1 MGRTSQQYLAP
12 LRLRL
17 LLLVFIAV
25 IPALGLILYGAAAE
39 RGHAAQEAQEQA
51 LRTARFAVDDYT
63 RLIREGERLLAVLA
77 QVPSVRT
84 GGPVACS
91 AFLAGLLKQ
100 DARYR
105 NLGVIE
111 ADGRLC
117 CSALPLST
125 DINLNDRAYFKRVMQ
140 TGRFAIGDFQIGHLT
155 KRATLNLGYPVVD
168 ARGEVVRVVFSAI
181 DLERFN
187 EIAAGAGLP
196 PHASLTVI
204 DPRGT
209 ILARYPDSQK
219 WLGQPARE
227 AVVVQRVLTKQAEG
241 SLETEGEGGE
251 TYFYAYAP
259 LKIGAEAAGV
269 YVGVSI
275 LKDAVVAHANHA
287 LARELG
293 VFTVITLLVF
303 VIAWFGADAF
313 VLRGVRGLIGA
324 TRRLAD
330 GDLTARSGL
339 APVGGELGE
348 LARSFD
354 AMAESLEQRETKLRR
369 AQAERAHAEARFA
382 GILGIAAEA
391 IIAVDEEQR
400 IVLFNQSAEQTFGYS
415 AQEIIGQPLD
425 RLLPERF
432 AAAHGAHVRRFGAGA
447 ETARRMGQR
456 RTVYGRRKDGKEFP
470 AEVSI
475 SKLVQ
480 DGRVTYT
487 AILRDI
493 TERKQA
499 EDELRLL
506 QTITLAVSATPD
518 LPAAIGV
525 VLQKVCEVTGWNV
538 GQAWL
543 PQPDN
548 GRLVCCP
555 AWQAADKGFE
565 SFRAASLETRF
576 APGQGLPGRVW
587 SSKQPAWVPDVTR
600 DGNFPRAPHAA
611 AAGLRAGMAFPVLA
625 NDEVIVILEFF
636 LREPRA
642 EDRHLIDLV
651 SAVANQLGAVIVR
664 KRSEEQLR
672 YLAHYDVL
680 TGLPNRA
687 LLHDRLRQAMY
698 EAARHHRI
706 VGVAF
711 LDLDR
716 FKTINDSLGHEA
728 GDVLL
733 RAVAKRLSD
742 CLRPDDTVARLS
754 GDEFAV
760 VFAGM
765 EHADDAA
772 RVAQKILGAFT
783 LPFPVG
789 GQELFV
795 TASIGLTLYPLDD
808 SDVEGLLRNADVAMY
823 RAKEAG
829 RNNYQFY
836 APEMTAKSRE
846 RLSLE
851 NALRHAL
858 ERGEFEVHYQPVVD
872 LAARAVDGVEA
883 LVRWRHPERG
893 LVSPADFIPL
903 AEETG
908 LIVPLGE
915 WVLDQACR
923 QVRAW
928 RAQGLP
934 RLTLAV
940 NVSAR
945 QFRKKDLSETVAAV
959 LARTGFDAAD
969 LELELT
975 ESLLAETEILATL
988 NALSAQGIQLSI
1000 DDFGTGYSALSY
1012 LKRFPID
1019 TLKIDRSFVS
1029 DIATDADTAALASA
1043 MIAMAHAL
1051 EIRVI
1056 AEGVETEAQLRFLA
1070 EHGCDAVQGYYF
1082 SAPVPPAQLPERMH
1096 VAWPFPHAPAQGR
1109 RPITATKLHALRHGN
1124 PPRPRS

>member
-1 MGRTSQQYLAP
+1 MGGMSQRYFTP

-39 RGHAAQEAQEQA
+39 RGYATNEAQQRA
-51 LRTARFAVDDYT
+51 LRAARFAAEDYT
-63 RLIREGERLLAVLA
+63 RLIGEGERLLAVLA
-77 QVPSVRT
+77 QVPSVRA
-84 GGPVACS
+84 GDPAACS
-91 AFLAGLLKQ
+91 AFLAGLLNQ

-105 NLGVIE
+105 NLGTIE
-111 ADGRLC
+111 ADGRLR
-117 CSALPLST
+117 CSALPLSGSL
-125 DINLNDRAYFKRVMQ
+125 DAGDRAYFKRVMQ
-140 TGRFAIGDFQIGHLT
+140 TGRFAIGDFQIGRLT
-155 KRATLNLGYPVVD
+155 KRATLNLGYPVTST
-168 ARGEVVRVVFSAI
+168 RGEVVRVVFSALN
-181 DLERFN
+181 LERFN
-187 EIAAGAGLP
+187 EVAAGAGLP
-196 PHASLTVI
+196 PQASLTLV

-209 ILARYPDSQK
+209 VLARYPDSQQ

-227 AVVVQRVLTKQAEG
+227 AAVVQRLRADQAEG
-241 SLETEGEGGE
+241 SVETQGEGGE
-251 TYFYAYAP
+251 TYFYAYTP

-275 LKDAVVAHANHA
+275 PKDTVVAHANHA
-287 LARELG
+287 LARQLG
-293 VFTVITLLVF
+293 VFAFITLLVF
-303 VIAWFGADAF
+303 TTAWFGADAF

-330 GDLTARSGL
+330 GDLTARSGF
-339 APVGGELGE
+339 APLGGGELGD

-354 AMAESLEQRETKLRR
+354 TMAESIEQRDTQLRR
-369 AQAERAHAEARFA
+369 AQAERADAEARFA
-382 GILGIAAEA
+382 GILDIAAEA

-400 IVLFNQSAEQTFGYS
+400 IVLFNQGAEQTFGYRAS
-415 AQEIIGQPLD
+415 EIIGQPLD

-432 AAAHGAHVRRFGAGA
+432 IAAHRSHVRGFGAGA
-447 ETARRMGQR
+447 ESARRMGQR
-456 RTVYGRRKDGKEFP
+456 RSVYGRRKDGKEFP

-499 EDELRLL
+499 EEEIRLL
-506 QTITLAVSATPD
+506 QTITLAVSAAPD

-525 VLQKVCEVTGWNV
+525 VLQKVCEVTGWNL

-543 PQPDN
+543 PQPDS

-555 AWQAADKGFE
+555 AWHTAATGFE
-565 SFRAASLETRF
+565 SFRAASLEARF
-576 APGQGLPGRVW
+576 APGEGLPGRVW
-587 SSKQPAWVPDVTR
+587 ASKQPAWVPDVTH
-600 DGNFPRAPHAA
+600 DVNFPRAPHAA

-625 NDEVIVILEFF
+625 NDEVVVILEFF
-636 LREPRA
+636 LREPRV

-664 KRSEEQLR
+664 KRSEEQLK
-672 YLAHYDVL
+672 YLAHHDVL

-698 EAARHHRI
+698 EAARHNRI

-716 FKTINDSLGHEA
+716 FKTINDSLGHET
-728 GDVLL
+728 GDQLL
-733 RAVAKRLSD
+733 RAVAERLSD
-742 CLRPDDTVARLS
+742 CLRPGDTVARLS

-765 EHADDAA
+765 AHADDAA
-772 RVAQKILGAFT
+772 RVVQKILGAFA
-783 LPFPVG
+783 LPFSLS

-795 TASIGLTLYPLDD
+795 TASVGLTLYPLDD
-808 SDVEGLLRNADVAMY
+808 RDVEGLLRNADVAMY

-836 APEMTAKSRE
+836 APEMAAKSRE
-846 RLSLE
+846 RLTLE
-851 NALRHAL
+851 NSLRYAL
-858 ERGEFEVHYQPVVD
+858 ERGEFEIHYQPVVD

-893 LVSPADFIPL
+893 MVSPADFIPL

-915 WVLDQACR
+915 WVLEQACR

-928 RAQGLP
+928 RTEGLP
-934 RLTLAV
+934 LRLAV

-945 QFRKKDLSETVAAV
+945 QFRQKGLSETIAAV
-959 LARTGFDAAD
+959 LVRTGFDAAD

-975 ESLLAETEILATL
+975 ESLLADTEILATL
-988 NALSAQGIQLSI
+988 TALAQQGIQLSI

-1019 TLKIDRSFVS
+1019 TLKIDRSFVR
-1029 DIATDADTAALASA
+1029 DVAGDADTAALTSA

-1056 AEGVETEAQLRFLA
+1056 AEGVETEEQLRFLA

-1082 SAPVPPAQLPERMH
+1082 SAPVPPAQLPEQVH
-1096 VAWPFPHAPAQGR
+1096 LAWPLPSVSGR
-1109 RPITATKLHALRHGN
+1109 GRHTATATKLHTPRRGN
-1124 PPRPRS
+1124 SQS

>member
-1 MGRTSQQYLAP
+1 MGGTSQQYFTP

-25 IPALGLILYGAAAE
+25 IPAFGLILYGAAAE
-39 RGHAAQEAQEQA
+39 SGHAAREAQEQA
-51 LRTARFAVDDYT
+51 LRAARFAAAEYA

-77 QVPSVRT
+77 QVPSVQAGDATACRT
-84 GGPVACS
+84 FV
-91 AFLAGLLKQ
+91 AGLLKQ
-100 DARYR
+100 DARYS
-105 NLGVIE
+105 NFGFIE
-111 ADGRLC
+111 TDGRLR
-117 CSALPLST
+117 CSALPIPAG
-125 DINLNDRAYFKRVMQ
+125 INLADRAYFRRAMQ
-140 TGRFAIGDFQIGHLT
+140 TRRFAIGDFQIGRLT
-155 KRATLNLGYPVVD
+155 KRATLNLGYPVTGT
-168 ARGEVVRVVFSAI
+168 RGEVVRVVFSAL

-187 EIAAGAGLP
+187 EVAAGAGLP
-196 PHASLTVI
+196 PQASLTLV

-209 ILARYPDSQK
+209 VLARYPDSQQ

-227 AVVVQRVLTKQAEG
+227 AAVVQRLRADQAEG
-241 SLETEGEGGE
+241 SVETRGEGGE
-251 TYFYAYAP
+251 TYFYAYTP

-275 LKDAVVAHANHA
+275 PKDTVVAHANHA
-287 LARELG
+287 LARQLG
-293 VFTVITLLVF
+293 VFAFITLLVF
-303 VIAWFGADAF
+303 TTAWFGADAF
-313 VLRGVRGLIGA
+313 VLRGVRGLISA

-339 APVGGELGE
+339 APVAGEIGE

-354 AMAESLEQRETKLRR
+354 TMAESIEQRDTKLRR
-369 AQAERAHAEARFA
+369 AQAERADAEARFA
-382 GILGIAAEA
+382 GILDIAAEA

-400 IVLFNQSAEQTFGYS
+400 IVLFNQGAEQTFGYRAS
-415 AQEIIGQPLD
+415 EIIGQPLD

-432 AAAHGAHVRRFGAGA
+432 VAGHREHVQRFGAAA

-456 RTVYGRRKDGKEFP
+456 RAVHGRRKDGKEFP

-499 EDELRLL
+499 EEEIRLL
-506 QTITLAVSATPD
+506 QTITLAVSAAPD

-525 VLQKVCEVTGWNV
+525 VLQKVCEVTGWNL

-543 PQPDN
+543 PES
-548 GRLVCCP
+548 GSGCLVCCP
-555 AWQAADKGFE
+555 AWHTAATGFE
-565 SFRAASLETRF
+565 SFRAASLEARF
-576 APGQGLPGRVW
+576 APGEGLPGRVW
-587 SSKQPAWVPDVTR
+587 SSKQPAWVPDVTH
-600 DGNFPRAPHAA
+600 DVNFPRASQAA
-611 AAGLRAGMAFPVLA
+611 AAGLRAGMALPVLA
-625 NDEVIVILEFF
+625 NDEVIVVLEFF

-664 KRSEEQLR
+664 KRSEEQLK
-672 YLAHYDVL
+672 YLAHHDVL

-716 FKTINDSLGHEA
+716 FKTINDSLGHEI
-728 GDVLL
+728 GDQLL
-733 RAVAKRLSD
+733 RAVAQRLSD
-742 CLRPDDTVARLS
+742 CLRPGDTVARLS

-760 VFAGM
+760 VLAGM
-765 EHADDAA
+765 AHADDAA
-772 RVAQKILGAFT
+772 RVVQKILGAFT
-783 LPFPVG
+783 LPFPVAA
-789 GQELFV
+789 QELFV
-795 TASIGLTLYPLDD
+795 TASVGLTLYPLDD
-808 SDVEGLLRNADVAMY
+808 SGAEGLLRNADIAMY

-851 NALRHAL
+851 NALRYAL
-858 ERGEFEVHYQPVVD
+858 ERGEFEIHYQPVVD
-872 LAARAVDGVEA
+872 IGARAVEGVEA

-893 LVSPADFIPL
+893 MVSPADFIPL

-915 WVLDQACR
+915 WVLEQACR

-945 QFRKKDLSETVAAV
+945 QFRQKGLSEAIAAV

-975 ESLLAETEILATL
+975 ESLLADTEILATL
-988 NALSAQGIQLSI
+988 NALAAQGIQLSI

-1019 TLKIDRSFVS
+1019 TLKIDRSFVRDAAS
-1029 DIATDADTAALASA
+1029 DPDTAALTSA

-1056 AEGVETEAQLRFLA
+1056 AEGVETEEQLRFLA

-1082 SAPVPPAQLPERMH
+1082 SAPVPPAQLPEQVH
-1096 VAWPFPHAPAQGR
+1096 LAWPLPSVSGRSRHTATATKPHAPR
-1109 RPITATKLHALRHGN
+1109 RGN
-1124 PPRPRS
+1124 SQS